1 MFWVS
6 PSPVGAS
13 CQNPALGYYI
23 QWRDK
28 VVTIMS
34 RKPRLRKEQYFWWP
48 QEEKEL
54 SCSEDRDGE
63 SINVE
68 SNIIVS

>member
-1 MFWVS
+1 
-6 PSPVGAS
+6 
-13 CQNPALGYYI
+13 
-23 QWRDK
+23 
-28 VVTIMS
+28 MS
-34 RKPRLRKEQYFWWP
+34 RKPRLRKEQYSWWP
-48 QEEKEL
+48 QEEEEL